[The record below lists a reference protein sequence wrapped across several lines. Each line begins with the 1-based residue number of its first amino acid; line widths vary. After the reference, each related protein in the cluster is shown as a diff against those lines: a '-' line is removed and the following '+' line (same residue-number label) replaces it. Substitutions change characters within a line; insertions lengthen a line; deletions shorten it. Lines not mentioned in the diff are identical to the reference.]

1 MIAIDLGTTNIRIY
15 LKGKGI
21 ILREPAVI
29 AVLKDTTDIKA
40 VGNDAYQ
47 MLGRTPGNISAI
59 RPMSDGVIADYSLT
73 EKMLRAFV
81 QKVLTGPRKFLKPN
95 MMICIPSYTTDVEKR
110 AVLQAANEIGA
121 RKALLIE
128 EPIAAAIG
136 AGINITKPVGTMIID
151 IGGGTTDI
159 AVISLGGIVVS
170 ESIRVA
176 GNTFDSDIARYLRK
190 HNNILI
196 GNRTAEEIK
205 CTIGS
210 AVSDT
215 SFEDKSM
222 TIKGRSLINGLPLS
236 TEVFSSDIS
245 TALKGSLDKISYGVL
260 KVLERTPLELISD
273 IIERGIILTGGGA
286 KLNNMDA
293 FISKLTNIPV
303 SVAENP
309 EDCVIIGTGKALEM
323 IQNIQVAS
331 KASYR

>member
-40 VGNDAYQ
+40 VGKDAYQ

-136 AGINITKPVGTMIID
+136 AGINITEPVGTMIID

-170 ESIRVA
+170 ESIRIA

-190 HNNILI
+190 HHNILV
-196 GNRTAEEIK
+196 GDRTAEEIK
-205 CTIGS
+205 CKIGS
-210 AVSDT
+210 AMIDSDST
-215 SFEDKSM
+215 DKSM
-222 TIKGRSLINGLPLS
+222 SIKGRSLINGLPLS
-236 TEVFSSDIS
+236 AEVLGSDVS
-245 TALKGSLDKISYGVL
+245 VALKGSLDKISYGIL

-286 KLNNMDA
+286 KLNNMDM

-303 SVAENP
+303 SVADKP
-309 EDCVIIGTGKALEM
+309 EDCVIVGTGRALDM
-323 IQNIQVAS
+323 VQNIQVAS

>member
-29 AVLKDTTDIKA
+29 AVLKDTTDLKA

-81 QKVLTGPRKFLKPN
+81 QKVLTGPKKFLKPN

-136 AGINITKPVGTMIID
+136 AGVNITNPVGTMIID

-176 GNTFDSDIARYLRK
+176 GNTFDNDIVRYLRK
-190 HNNILI
+190 HYNILI
-196 GNRTAEEIK
+196 GDRTAEEIK
-205 CTIGS
+205 RKIGS
-210 AVSDT
+210 AMINPDAT
-215 SFEDKSM
+215 DESM
-222 TIKGRSLINGLPLS
+222 SIKGRSLINGLPLS
-236 TEVFSSDIS
+236 IEVYSSDIS
-245 TALKGSLDKISYGVL
+245 AALKGSLDKISYGVL

-273 IIERGIILTGGGA
+273 IIERGIIMTGGGA
-286 KLNNMDA
+286 KLNNMDM

-303 SVAENP
+303 SIADNP
-309 EDCVIIGTGKALEM
+309 EDCVIIGTGKALDM